1 MNDFIKNIFNLGIQ
15 NYIALATI
23 IVNLVITYLN
33 NRNKIKIENIKND
46 EAHSIQ
52 IQEYF
57 KKLGT
62 QKQSEI
68 LSDWAYLV
76 SDLNAY
82 KSTFK
87 DAEKIQKMKHDVVMY
102 GSRTTIK
109 IMASFMH
116 FAYENKKNPNPL
128 KGLIYA
134 TFIITSLKNDFSG
147 YLADPIDFLKIQLT
161 DFSECKDEF
170 MPFFDE
176 IRKENELNW

>member
-1 MNDFIKNIFNLGIQ
+1 MNGVIKNIFNLGIQ
-15 NYIALATI
+15 NYIAFATI
-23 IVNLVITYLN
+23 LVNLIITYLN
-33 NRNKIKIENIKND
+33 NKNKINIEKIKNN

-68 LSDWAYLV
+68 LSEWAYLV
-76 SDLNAY
+76 SDLNVY

-87 DAEKIQKMKHDVVMY
+87 DAKKIQKMKHDVVMY
-102 GSRTTIK
+102 GSQTTIK

-116 FAYENKKNPNPL
+116 FAYENGKNVNPY
-128 KGLIYA
+128 KGLVYA

-147 YLADPIDFLKIQLT
+147 YLPDPVDFLKLQLT
-161 DFSECKDEF
+161 DFSEYKDKF
-170 MPFFDE
+170 MPYFNE
-176 IRKENELNW
+176 IRRENGLNW